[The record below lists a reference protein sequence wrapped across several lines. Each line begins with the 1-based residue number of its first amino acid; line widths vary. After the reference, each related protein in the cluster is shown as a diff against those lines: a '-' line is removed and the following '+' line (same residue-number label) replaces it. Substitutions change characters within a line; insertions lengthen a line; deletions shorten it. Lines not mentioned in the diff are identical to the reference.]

1 MKTVTEDVPR
11 GEAKSIGFLNRV
23 VPAAQL
29 ESEVDQLA
37 RELATKP
44 SVPVAITKEHV
55 NSVARAMGAGTTA
68 FADGDVLLGA
78 LGEEESGA
86 AARAYREKAFGK
98 RS

>member
-1 MKTVTEDVPR
+1 
-11 GEAKSIGFLNRV
+11 
-23 VPAAQL
+23 
-29 ESEVDQLA
+29 
-37 RELATKP
+37 
-44 SVPVAITKEHV
+44 VPVAITKEHV